1 MEERI
6 RFITH
11 QGKKILLIDFSH
23 CSAEEI
29 LQLLPEVQEVITSEP
44 RNSVLALGDFTD
56 SAVRRDAADR
66 IKQTLVFYR
75 PYVKHAAWVGI
86 EKIPKVFLDA
96 FKTFSQRELRPFK
109 TREEA
114 MHWLVKE

>member
-29 LQLLPEVQEVITSEP
+29 VQLLPEVQDVITSEP
-44 RNSVLALGDFTD
+44 RDSVLALGDFTD
-56 SAVRRDAADR
+56 AEVRRDAADR
-66 IKQTLVFYR
+66 IKQTLVFDR
-75 PYVKHAAWVGI
+75 PHVKRAAWVGT
-86 EKIPKVFLDA
+86 EKIPRVFLDA
-96 FKTFSQRELRPFK
+96 FRTFSQRELPDFK

-114 MHWLVKE
+114 MDWLVK

>member
-29 LQLLPEVQEVITSEP
+29 LHLLPDVQELITSEP
-44 RNSVLALGDFTD
+44 RSSVLTLGDFTG
-56 SAVRRDAADR
+56 AEVRKEVADR
-66 IKQTLVFYR
+66 LKQTLVFDR
-75 PYVKHAAWVGI
+75 PYVKHAALVGV
-86 EKIPKVFLDA
+86 EKIPRVFLDS
-96 FKTFSQRELRPFK
+96 FKTFSQRELPDFK
-109 TREEA
+109 TRQEA
-114 MHWLVKE
+114 MDWLVK